1 MQRFQFR
8 LQRVLQWQERVCH
21 LEEDKLRTC
30 LAEVAETEERLAR
43 HAAECIGIE
52 QEFSNQAALAP
63 GDLQAL
69 AAFRRKAV
77 MDVQTLEHE
86 RQRRQAALDA
96 QRQKLL
102 AERRRL
108 QIIEKLRER
117 ALQEY
122 TRAADRELEALSHE
136 SYVSTWIS
144 RKNRLAHDRGSAPET
159 ESRP

>member
-8 LQRVLQWQERVCH
+8 LQRVLQWQERVCR

-30 LAEVAETEERLAR
+30 VADVAETEERLAR
-43 HAAECIGIE
+43 HAAECIAIE
-52 QEFSNQAALAP
+52 QEFSSQQTLAP
-63 GDLQAL
+63 PDLQAL

-77 MDVQTLEHE
+77 TDVQLLEQE

-122 TRAADRELEALSHE
+122 TRAVDRELEALSHE
-136 SYVSTWIS
+136 SYLSTWAS
-144 RKNRLAHDRGSAPET
+144 RTAH
-159 ESRP
+159 